1 MIPLED
7 ALAAYGRT
15 LRPLPVETVSTLAA
29 LGAVLA
35 EAASAQ
41 TDLPRFAQSAL
52 DGYALRSTDVAAA
65 TPANPVRLPIVLQVA
80 ASAQPVQPELPPG
93 CAARIFTGAMMPLG
107 ADAMIAQERA
117 TRDGDALVFTSLF
130 SAGRNVRLQAE
141 ELAKDTVL
149 AGAGNRIGPGLL
161 ASLVNAEVQTVRVHR
176 RPRIRVFVTGD
187 EVRPAGSALKPGEI
201 HDSNGPLIAALLH
214 SWGYQA
220 PAAEHLPDDP
230 AAVRAA
236 LAKAFDE
243 ADLVITAGGASV
255 GDKDFLPAA
264 AESLGMQRVFWKVA
278 QKPAK
283 PMFFGIREDA
293 TQQRVVLALPGNPGA
308 VLIGMVLH
316 ARLVLTHL
324 DGEPLPDLGWTAGV
338 LDSAVERDKERAR
351 LVRMG
356 LRHDAQGV
364 ARLNPLPHQDSHMLS
379 NLGRAD
385 VLVWVESGDETV
397 PAGSV
402 LRWIALPQ

>member
-7 ALAAYGRT
+7 ALAAYGRS
-15 LRPLPVETVSTLAA
+15 LRPLPAETVSTLTA

-35 EAASAQ
+35 EAAHAA

-52 DGYALRSTDVAAA
+52 DGYALRSADVAAA
-65 TPANPVRLPIVLQVA
+65 TPANPVRLPIALQVA
-80 ASAQPVQPELPPG
+80 ASAQTVQPELPPAS
-93 CAARIFTGAMMPLG
+93 AARIFTGAMMPHG

-117 TRDGDALVFTSLF
+117 MLLDGELAFTAPF
-130 SAGRNVRLQAE
+130 GAGRNVRQQAE
-141 ELAKDTVL
+141 ELAKGTVL

-201 HDSNGPLIAALLH
+201 HDSNGPLIAALLR
-214 SWGYQA
+214 SWGYDA

-230 AAVRAA
+230 DAVRAA
-236 LAKAFDE
+236 LAEALDE

-264 AESLGMQRVFWKVA
+264 AESLGVQRVFWKVA

-283 PMFFGIREDA
+283 PMFYGIREDA
-293 TQQRVVLALPGNPGA
+293 TQQRVMLALPGNPGA

-316 ARLVLTHL
+316 ARLVLTCL
-324 DGEPLPDLGWTAGV
+324 EGQRLPDLGWTTGV
-338 LDSAVERDKERAR
+338 LDLEVERDEERAR

-356 LRHDAQGV
+356 LRHDARGV

-385 VLVWVESGDETV
+385 VLVWVESGDEKV

-402 LRWIALPQ
+402 LRWIALPE